1 VRKAKWSGGTLGIEF
16 TRFSKMTSQNP
27 IQFLSPSF
35 LGASRLEKE
44 DKNKFKSYHSQD
56 QDHRGI
62 REAYS

>member
-1 VRKAKWSGGTLGIEF
+1 MFLGGVRKLPKKLAWLGIEF

-44 DKNKFKSYHSQD
+44 DKKFS
-56 QDHRGI
+56 
-62 REAYS
+62 